1 MGRSNNK
8 ILTVII
14 DYLFITAGML
24 LFVGSWSM
32 FLVPNNLMGGGVSG
46 ICSIIYYAVGWS
58 MGVTNFAINAVL
70 LVVAFFVLGRGFGVK
85 TVYAIIISSLFFQF
99 APDFIPKDF
108 ISEFTQNNGK
118 LLCVIF
124 GGAMT
129 GVGIGMAF
137 THGGSTGGT
146 DIIAMMVNKYR
157 DITPG
162 RLLLMM
168 DAVII
173 CSSLLF
179 PSHLPDGSLQP
190 FSEKLAVV
198 VYALV
203 MVGINSYTVDLYLT
217 GSKQSVQIYVFTKKV
232 EEMSDMIAFQMDR
245 GVTLLKS
252 RGWFHK
258 QESEVIMVIARKT
271 DLSEILSKIKEID
284 PHAFISVTS
293 AMGVYGLGFDTIKK
307 KRRKNRKTD
316 VNVS

>member
-1 MGRSNNK
+1 MGRTNNK
-8 ILTVII
+8 ILTVIT

-58 MGVTNFAINAVL
+58 MGITNFAINAVL
-70 LVVAFFVLGRGFGVK
+70 LVAAFFVLGRGFGVK
-85 TVYAIIISSLFFQF
+85 TIYAIIISSLFFQF

-108 ISEFTQNNGK
+108 IAEFTQNNGK

-258 QESEVIMVIARKT
+258 QESEVIMVIAKKT

-284 PHAFISVTS
+284 PRAFISVTS

-307 KRRKNRKTD
+307 KRRKARKTD